1 MIAARFLERALL
13 FTLAA
18 HLAAM
23 ASMAL
28 FLLPGI
34 PGGTPADIADRA
46 AYISN
51 HPWLWRLGWFPWQ
64 VTAVSDLILAL
75 ALLRTK
81 WIAKLPAILSLLA
94 TVIAVAIEQPNELRW
109 AWQGV
114 ELAREAVRT
123 GVYDG
128 YRDFETATYRSV
140 SLWAATFYAIAAIGW
155 SWAFAAAGAWSRWLT
170 SISIGAWGILLFASA
185 GPLALGMGRI
195 PAEVIAAGNAIGFI
209 LMMAWFALVL
219 EMVLRRSR
227 PDETHGRYALW
238 RFPRRGLTAAIID
251 PIANSRLARFVGE
264 LLPSPEFVSDI
275 TNVIYVNYLIEA
287 DQLKPFM
294 PPGLELQ
301 RLGPDG
307 RYALFTFLTYRHGH
321 FGPRFFGP
329 LRCLL
334 PSPIQSNWR
343 IHVRDPQTGVKG
355 VYFIS
360 TAITAFPNALAARFL
375 SEGVAMHLPR
385 YAELTSSPDGA
396 FRLVLDPGEGSAP
409 DAIAELRPAT
419 RPDFTATWSECFE
432 DYRAFLNYCLPQDRA
447 MSSQPWYCR
456 VTRQEIHLGIS
467 LDACEPLAGSV
478 ISKAASAIAG
488 DAKPLCFRV
497 AEVDFRY
504 DGEAYDP
511 RTN

>member
-28 FLLPGI
+28 FLMPGI
-34 PGGTPADIADRA
+34 PGGTPADIADRT
-46 AYISN
+46 AYIAH

-64 VTAVSDLILAL
+64 ITAASDLILAV
-75 ALLRTK
+75 ALIRTK
-81 WIAKLPAILSLLA
+81 WVPKLPAILSLLA
-94 TVIAVAIEQPNELRW
+94 TVAAVVIEQPNEFRW
-109 AWQGV
+109 TWQGV

-128 YRDFETATYRSV
+128 YSEFETATYRLV
-140 SLWAATFYAIAAIGW
+140 SLWAATCYAIAAIGW
-155 SWAFAAAGAWSRWLT
+155 SWAFAAAGTWNRWLT
-170 SISIGAWGILLFASA
+170 AISIGAWGILLFASA
-185 GPLALGMGRI
+185 GPLLLGVGLI
-195 PAEVIAAGNAIGFI
+195 PAELIAAGNAIGFI
-209 LMMAWFALVL
+209 LMIAWFALVL

-227 PDETHGRYALW
+227 PDESHGRYAPW
-238 RFPRRGLTAAIID
+238 RFPRRGLIAAIID

-264 LLPSPEFVSDI
+264 FLPSPAFVSDI
-275 TNVIYVNYLIEA
+275 TNVIYVNYLVEA
-287 DQLKPFM
+287 DRLKPFV
-294 PPGLELQ
+294 PLGLELQ

-329 LRCLL
+329 LRRLL

-343 IHVRDPQTGVKG
+343 IHVRDPQTGVIG
-355 VYFIS
+355 IYFTS
-360 TAITAFPNALAARFL
+360 TTTTSFMNALAARFL

-385 YAELTSSPDGA
+385 SAEMTARSDGS
-396 FRLVLDPGEGSAP
+396 FRLVLDPGEGSSP
-409 DAIAELRPAT
+409 DAIAELRSAETPNLT
-419 RPDFTATWSECFE
+419 PPWSECFE
-432 DYRAFLNYCLPQDRA
+432 DYRAFLNYCVPQDRA
-447 MSSQPWYCR
+447 MSSQPWYRR
-456 VTRQEIHLGIS
+456 VTRQEIHLGIP
-467 LDACEPLAGSV
+467 LDACEPLEGSV
-478 ISKAASAIAG
+478 ISKAAGIIAG

-497 AEVDFRY
+497 AKVDFRY
-504 DGEAYDP
+504 DGEKYDH

>member
-34 PGGTPADIADRA
+34 PGSTPADVADRA
-46 AYISN
+46 AYIAN

-64 VTAVSDLILAL
+64 VTAVSDLILAM

-81 WIAKLPAILSLLA
+81 WIPKLPAILSLLA
-94 TVIAVAIEQPNELRW
+94 TVAAVTIEQPNEFRW
-109 AWQGV
+109 TWEGV
-114 ELAREAVRT
+114 ELAREAIRN
-123 GVYDG
+123 GVYDEF
-128 YRDFETATYRSV
+128 RTFESKTYRLV
-140 SLWAATFYAIAAIGW
+140 SLWAATLYAIGAIGW
-155 SWAFAAAGAWSRWLT
+155 SWAFAAAGAWNRCLT
-170 SISIGAWGILLFASA
+170 AISIGAWGILLSAGA
-185 GPLALGMGRI
+185 GPLALGMGWI
-195 PAEVIAAGNAIGFI
+195 PADVIAAGNALGFI
-209 LMMAWFALVL
+209 LMMAWFTLVL

-227 PDETHGRYALW
+227 PDESYGRYAPW
-238 RFPRRGLTAAIID
+238 RFPRRGLIAAIID

-264 LLPSPEFVSDI
+264 FLPSPTFVSDI
-275 TNVIYVNYLIEA
+275 TNVIYVNYVVEA
-287 DQLKPFM
+287 DRLKPFV
-294 PPGLELQ
+294 PVGLELQ
-301 RLGPDG
+301 RLGPG
-307 RYALFTFLTYRHGH
+307 SRYALFTFLTYRHGH
-321 FGPRFFGP
+321 FGPRFLGP
-329 LRCLL
+329 LRRLL

-360 TAITAFPNALAARFL
+360 TAITALPNALAARFL

-385 YAELTSSPDGA
+385 FAELTARPDGA
-396 FRLVLDPGEGSAP
+396 IHLVLDPGEGSSP
-409 DAIAELRPAT
+409 DAIAELCPAT
-419 RPDFTATWSECFE
+419 MPEFTAPWSECFE
-432 DYRAFLNYCLPQDRA
+432 DYHAFLNYCVPQDRA

-456 VTRQEIHLGIS
+456 VTRQEICLGIS
-467 LDACEPLAGSV
+467 LDACEPLEGSV
-478 ISKAASAIAG
+478 ISEAAISIAG

-504 DGEAYDP
+504 DGEVYDQ